1 VAEREQLR
9 FRWLCYNKIK
19 VRESFGA
26 SPWVF
31 AHITMNHNKSIFLVG
46 IFFVVAL
53 IFGNVFWQM
62 FNRENSDAFDKIKK
76 EAQIGLA
83 QGQSAGQGSTAPSA
97 SAGAAAEAPGA
108 PATESAQAP
117 TPSDSAKTPES
128 ETEKPKDETADWQ
141 TFAGGNSKFE
151 FKYPADASVVPSGDL
166 IRVSQKEKTWKMRL
180 FSNKDKSDL
189 SSWYTEEFSEKERKN
204 CTLSDSGTLKVGSY
218 ETKYVNPNSGDL
230 ECTKAGYFSISS
242 DKKNVIRL
250 EIGDETVENV
260 NKILATF
267 KFLTE

>member
-1 VAEREQLR
+1 MTR
-9 FRWLCYNKIK
+9 
-19 VRESFGA
+19 
-26 SPWVF
+26 
-31 AHITMNHNKSIFLVG
+31 NKSIFLVG
-46 IFFVVAL
+46 IFFLIVI
-53 IFGNVFWQM
+53 IFGAVFWQM
-62 FNRENSDAFDKIKK
+62 FNQNNNEAFDKIKK
-76 EAQIGLA
+76 ETKASLTKTQID
-83 QGQSAGQGSTAPSA
+83 PSA
-97 SAGAAAEAPGA
+97 QQNATAANTSAGATPETGAETPTDTQASAPEEA
-108 PATESAQAP
+108 M
-117 TPSDSAKTPES
+117 KTPES
-128 ETEKPKDETADWQ
+128 KTEESKDETTDWQ
-141 TFAGGNSKFE
+141 TYAEGNNKFE
-151 FKYPADASVVPSGDL
+151 FKYPTDASVTPSGSL

-189 SSWYTEEFSEKERKN
+189 STWYTEEFSEKERKN

-242 DKKNVIRL
+242 DKKSVIRL